1 VALGSWRCFERAGS
15 IDLIQERK
23 AAERARPWSIGKLT
37 GSGLVSVTT
46 TEISS
51 GVKING
57 LLKHFFLVRPA
68 DHTEMVE
75 GLLDDALLLI
85 RAWIEPAW
93 PLAIGRFSDGQTALF
108 LPKTNSLNY
117 NRA

>member
-1 VALGSWRCFERAGS
+1 
-15 IDLIQERK
+15 
-23 AAERARPWSIGKLT
+23 
-37 GSGLVSVTT
+37 
-46 TEISS
+46 
-51 GVKING
+51 
-57 LLKHFFLVRPA
+57 
-68 DHTEMVE
+68 MVE